1 MRADLSR
8 CAALSLILV
17 SAALWGRTMF
27 AQAPTSG
34 TAPLA
39 LRASVVRSYPHD
51 RSAFTQGLV
60 WRDGVIYESTGL
72 VGRSSLR
79 KVDLATGRVTK
90 QVDVPA
96 PYFAEGLADVGNRL
110 LQLTWQHGK
119 VFVYDKSTFGRVA
132 EFEYQGEGWGLCHD
146 GQSLVMSSG
155 SDALTVRNPATF
167 AVTRT
172 VKVTVDGKAQD
183 RLNELECVGGEVY
196 ANVWTTDTIVRIDMK
211 SGRVTA
217 RIDAS
222 GLLSPAERVGVD
234 VLNGIAHDPAD
245 GTFLIT
251 GKLWPMIF
259 KVRFAR

>member
-8 CAALSLILV
+8 HAASIFIVV
-17 SAALWGRTMF
+17 SAFLGAITMS
-27 AQAPTSG
+27 AQPPAVG

-39 LRASVVRSYPHD
+39 LTASVVRSYPHD

-60 WRDGVIYESTGL
+60 LRDGVVYESTGL

-79 KVDLATGRVTK
+79 RVDLETGRVTK

-110 LQLTWQHGK
+110 LQLTWQHGR
-119 VFVYDKSTFGRVA
+119 VFVYDKATFGRVA
-132 EFEYQGEGWGLCHD
+132 EFQYQGEGWGLCHD
-146 GQSLVMSSG
+146 GQSLVMSNG
-155 SDALTVRNPATF
+155 SDALTVRHPATF

-172 VKVTVDGKAQD
+172 VKVTMAGQPVD

-196 ANVWTTDTIVRIDMK
+196 ANVWTTDTIVRIDMT

-222 GLLSPAERVGVD
+222 RLLAPAERLGVD
-234 VLNGIAHDPAD
+234 VLNGIAHDSAD

-251 GKLWPMIF
+251 GKLWPKIF

>member
-1 MRADLSR
+1 MRADVSR
-8 CAALSLILV
+8 YAALLLIVV
-17 SAALWGRTMF
+17 SAALWGRTML
-27 AQAPTSG
+27 AQTPKSG
-34 TAPLA
+34 AAPLA
-39 LRASVVRSYPHD
+39 LKASVVRSYPHD

-60 WRDGVIYESTGL
+60 CAMAC
-72 VGRSSLR
+72 LR
-79 KVDLATGRVTK
+79 EHRPRRPVVAPQVDLATGTVTR

-110 LQLTWQHGK
+110 LQLTWQHGR
-119 VFVYDKSTFGRVA
+119 VFVYDKDTFGRVA
-132 EFEYQGEGWGLCHD
+132 EFQYQGEGWGLCHD

-172 VKVTVDGKAQD
+172 VKVTMDGKAVD

-251 GKLWPMIF
+251 GKLWPKIF